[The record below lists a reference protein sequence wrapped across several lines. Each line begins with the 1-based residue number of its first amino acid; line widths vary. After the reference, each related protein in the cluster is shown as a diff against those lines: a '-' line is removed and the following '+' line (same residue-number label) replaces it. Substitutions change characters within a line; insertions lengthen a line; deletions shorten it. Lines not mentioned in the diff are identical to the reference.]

1 MTHPSLLFYVVFSI
15 RLFEKIK
22 QELNDKARKRGES
35 LMVELDEKETVLID
49 VGLLREALQTENFD
63 QFRAE
68 FVELHSYDQAQFFA
82 QLSEDLRTIF
92 YHYVSPVEMAELFEN
107 LEIDEEDY
115 EKLLAEMDPLY
126 VADMLSSMYADN
138 AADVLNELNEAQ
150 AVSYM
155 TMMDNEAAQEVQEL
169 LNYEEY
175 TAGSI
180 MTTEFIAVES
190 DDTVRSAIKI
200 LKHDA
205 HEAETIYYIYVVDA
219 NQKLLGVLSL
229 RTLIVAEDDAVIAD
243 LMEDRVVSVLVS
255 EDQEEVAHK
264 IRDYN
269 LLAVPVVDEGN
280 RLLGIITV
288 DDIIDVMDEEAS
300 DDYSKLA
307 GAPDL
312 DRSVKNPF
320 MIAKTRL
327 PWLIILLFLGLMT
340 ASLIGRFEETLSQK
354 AILAI
359 FIPLIGGMAGNTGTQ
374 ALAVVV
380 RGIATGDLE
389 ESKWK
394 LVMREAGAGLIIGA
408 TCGVLITGIVYVWQH
423 SLILGMLVGISLF
436 MTLIVATMAG
446 SLVPL
451 IMHKMKID
459 PAVASGPFISTINDI
474 ISILIYFGLATTFMK
489 YLL

>member
-1 MTHPSLLFYVVFSI
+1 MT
-15 RLFEKIK
+15 
-22 QELNDKARKRGES
+22 ELE
-35 LMVELDEKETVLID
+35 EKETMLID
-49 VGLLREALQTENFD
+49 IGLLTEALKTENFD

-68 FVELHSYDQAQFFA
+68 FVELHSYNQAQFFS
-82 QLSEDLRTIF
+82 QLPEELRTVF
-92 YHYVSPVEMAELFEN
+92 YHYVSPMEMAELFED

-115 EKLLAEMDPLY
+115 EKLLAEMDPIY

-138 AADVLNELNEAQ
+138 AADVLNELDDAQ
-150 AVSYM
+150 AVNYM
-155 TMMDNEAAQEVQEL
+155 TMMDNEAAQEVQGL
-169 LNYEEY
+169 LHYEEY

-180 MTTEFIAVES
+180 MTTEFIVVAP
-190 DDTVRSAIKI
+190 DDTAQSAMKI

-205 HEAETIYYIYVVDA
+205 TDAETIYYIYVSDA
-219 NQKLLGVLSL
+219 HKKLLGVLSL
-229 RTLIVAEDDAVIAD
+229 RTLIVAADDAIIAD
-243 LMEDRVVSVLVS
+243 LMEDRVVSVLVT

-269 LLAVPVVDEGN
+269 LLAVPVIDVEN

-307 GAPDL
+307 GVPDL
-312 DRSVKNPF
+312 DRVVKNPVA
-320 MIAKTRL
+320 IAKSRL
-327 PWLIILLFLGLMT
+327 PWLIILSFLGLLT
-340 ASLIGRFEETLSQK
+340 ANLIGRFEETLSQK

-389 ESKWK
+389 EESKWK
-394 LVMREAGAGLIIGA
+394 LVIREGGAGLIIGA
-408 TCGVLITGIVYVWQH
+408 TCGVVVAATIFLWQH
-423 SLILGMLVGISLF
+423 SLTLGILVGISLF
-436 MTLIVATMAG
+436 LTLIVATLAG

-451 IMHKMKID
+451 LMHKMKID
-459 PAVASGPFISTINDI
+459 PAVASGPFISTINDL
-474 ISILIYFGLATTFMK
+474 ISIFIYFGLATTFMG

>member
-1 MTHPSLLFYVVFSI
+1 MT
-15 RLFEKIK
+15 
-22 QELNDKARKRGES
+22 ELE
-35 LMVELDEKETVLID
+35 EKETLLIN
-49 VGLLREALQTENFD
+49 VELLTEALKTENFD

-82 QLSEDLRTIF
+82 QLPEELRTIF
-92 YHYVSPVEMAELFEN
+92 YHYVSPMEMAELFEN

-115 EKLLAEMDPLY
+115 EKLLAEMDPVF

-138 AADVLNELNEAQ
+138 AADILNELDDAQ

-155 TMMDNEAAQEVQEL
+155 TMMDNEAAQEVQGL
-169 LNYEEY
+169 LHYEES

-180 MTTEFIAVES
+180 MTTEFIVVES
-190 DDTVRSAIKI
+190 DDTALSAMKI

-205 HEAETIYYIYVVDA
+205 TDAETIYYIYVSDA
-219 NQKLLGVLSL
+219 HKKLLGVLSL
-229 RTLIVAEDDAVIAD
+229 RTLIVAADDAIIAD
-243 LMEDRVVSVLVS
+243 LMEDRVVSVLVT

-269 LLAVPVVDEGN
+269 LLAVPVIDEEN

-288 DDIIDVMDEEAS
+288 DDIIDVMDKEAS

-307 GAPDL
+307 GVPDL
-312 DRSVKNPF
+312 DRVVKSPF
-320 MIAKTRL
+320 TIAKSRL

-340 ASLIGRFEETLSQK
+340 ANLIGRFEETLSQK

-374 ALAVVV
+374 ALAIVV

-389 ESKWK
+389 EESKWK
-394 LVMREAGAGLIIGA
+394 LVLREGGAGLIIGA
-408 TCGVLITGIVYVWQH
+408 TCGLVVTAIVYLWQH
-423 SLILGMLVGISLF
+423 SLTLGLLVGISLF
-436 MTLIVATMAG
+436 LTLIVATLAG
-446 SLVPL
+446 SMVPL
-451 IMHKMKID
+451 LMHKMKID
-459 PAVASGPFISTINDI
+459 PAVASGPFISTINDL
-474 ISILIYFGLATTFMK
+474 ISVFIYFGLATTFMR

>member
-1 MTHPSLLFYVVFSI
+1 MT
-15 RLFEKIK
+15 
-22 QELNDKARKRGES
+22 
-35 LMVELDEKETVLID
+35 ELDEKETRLIN
-49 VGLLREALQTENFD
+49 VELLIEALKTENFD
-63 QFRAE
+63 QFRTE
-68 FVELHSYDQAQFFA
+68 FVELHSYDQAQFFT

-92 YHYVSPVEMAELFEN
+92 YHYVSPSEMAELFEN
-107 LEIDEEDY
+107 IEIDEEHY
-115 EKLLAEMDPLY
+115 EKLLAEMEPTY

-138 AADVLNELNEAQ
+138 AADILNELDEAQ

-155 TMMDNEAAQEVQEL
+155 TMMDDEAAQEVQGL
-169 LNYEEY
+169 LHYKEY

-180 MTTEFIAVES
+180 MTTEFIAVKS
-190 DDTVRSAIKI
+190 DDTALSAMKI
-200 LKHDA
+200 LKHEA
-205 HEAETIYYIYVVDA
+205 HDAETIYYIFVTDVL
-219 NQKLLGVLSL
+219 QKLIGVLSL
-229 RTLIVAEDDAVIAD
+229 RTLIVADDDAIIAD
-243 LMEDRVVSVLVS
+243 LMEDRVVSALVT

-269 LLAVPVVDEGN
+269 FLAVPVVDEGN

-307 GAPDL
+307 GVSDL
-312 DRSVKNPF
+312 DGVDKSAFTV
-320 MIAKTRL
+320 AKKRL

-340 ASLIGRFEETLSQK
+340 ASLIGQFEKTLSQK
-354 AILAI
+354 AILAV

-389 ESKWK
+389 QESKWK
-394 LVMREAGAGLIIGA
+394 LVIREAGAGLIIGA
-408 TCGVLITGIVYVWQH
+408 TCGVVVTGIVYVWQH
-423 SLILGMLVGISLF
+423 SLILGILVGISLF
-436 MTLIVATMAG
+436 MTLIVATLAG

-451 IMHKMKID
+451 VMHKMKID
-459 PAVASGPFISTINDI
+459 PAVASGPFISTINDL
-474 ISILIYFGLATTFMK
+474 ISIFIYFGLATTFMR

>member
-1 MTHPSLLFYVVFSI
+1 MT
-15 RLFEKIK
+15 
-22 QELNDKARKRGES
+22 ELE
-35 LMVELDEKETVLID
+35 EKETLLIN
-49 VGLLREALQTENFD
+49 VELLTEALKTENFD

-82 QLSEDLRTIF
+82 QLPEELRTIF
-92 YHYVSPVEMAELFEN
+92 YHYVSPMEMAELFES

-115 EKLLAEMDPLY
+115 EKLLAEMDPVF

-138 AADVLNELNEAQ
+138 AADILNELDDAQ

-155 TMMDNEAAQEVQEL
+155 TMMDNEAAQEVQGL
-169 LNYEEY
+169 LHYEES

-180 MTTEFIAVES
+180 MTTEFIVVES
-190 DDTVRSAIKI
+190 DDTALSAMKI

-205 HEAETIYYIYVVDA
+205 TDAETIYYIYVSDA
-219 NQKLLGVLSL
+219 HKKLLGVLSL
-229 RTLIVAEDDAVIAD
+229 RTLIVAADDAIIAD
-243 LMEDRVVSVLVS
+243 LMEDRVVSVLVT

-269 LLAVPVVDEGN
+269 LLAVPVIDEEN

-288 DDIIDVMDEEAS
+288 DDIIDVMDKEAS

-307 GAPDL
+307 GVPDL
-312 DRSVKNPF
+312 DRVAKSPF
-320 MIAKTRL
+320 TIAKSRL

-340 ASLIGRFEETLSQK
+340 ANLIGRFEETLSQK

-374 ALAVVV
+374 ALAIVV

-389 ESKWK
+389 EESKWK
-394 LVMREAGAGLIIGA
+394 LVLREGGAGLIIGA
-408 TCGVLITGIVYVWQH
+408 TCGLVVTAIVYLWQH
-423 SLILGMLVGISLF
+423 SLTLGLLVGISLF
-436 MTLIVATMAG
+436 LTLIVATLAG
-446 SLVPL
+446 SMVPL
-451 IMHKMKID
+451 LMHKMKID
-459 PAVASGPFISTINDI
+459 PAVASGPFISTINDL
-474 ISILIYFGLATTFMK
+474 ISVFIYFGLATTFMR